1 MPSQET
7 LSSVVNV
14 IPTTEEKT
22 PSFTVAVDWFFFFFF
37 FSVAALCPPGST
49 YSPMTNSCIY
59 LAAESHYPFFDTK
72 TRTCSCCRWP
82 RAIDTKE
89 LRRPERE
96 RERERESGN
105 KACHLLSTGPAR
117 TEHDNKNK
125 IPNCVCVQ
133 GEWGNMKR
141 IDKKRENIFQGK
153 HPEERKTSSRED
165 QV

>member
-1 MPSQET
+1 MLTPSVKTPLCCLMPSQET

-96 RERERESGN
+96 RERQRVRQQS
-105 KACHLLSTGPAR
+105 LSSSVNWSRADR
-117 TEHDNKNK
+117 TR
-125 IPNCVCVQ
+125 Q
-133 GEWGNMKR
+133 
-141 IDKKRENIFQGK
+141 
-153 HPEERKTSSRED
+153 
-165 QV
+165 